1 MKREL
6 DYFTVDGKP
15 GGNQR
20 WFWDPVLRIGGC
32 AALCACDSCIALARA
47 NGLTELYPYDAACV
61 TRREYKKFAK
71 QMKHYLHPGFQ
82 GVPKLE
88 LFTAGLGNY
97 LADQGEKRLRMTEF
111 SGLEPVAT
119 AAEVIRAEIDAG
131 FPIPCM
137 MLRHENPAMK
147 EYVWH
152 WFLLTGWADEED
164 GFCVQATT
172 YSASEWLSLD
182 TLWNTGCEERGGL
195 ILYHLA
201 E

>member
-1 MKREL
+1 ME
-6 DYFTVDGKP
+6 
-15 GGNQR
+15 
-20 WFWDPVLRIGGC
+20 
-32 AALCACDSCIALARA
+32 
-47 NGLTELYPYDAACV
+47 
-61 TRREYKKFAK
+61 
-71 QMKHYLHPGFQ
+71 
-82 GVPKLE
+82 
-88 LFTAGLGNY
+88 
-97 LADQGEKRLRMTEF
+97 
-111 SGLEPVAT
+111 T

-147 EYVWH
+147 DYIWH

-195 ILYHLA
+195 ILYRLA